1 MKEDK
6 RVGAAPEKRQPS
18 ASRARPERGEA
29 LKGGE
34 GEEPERAG
42 PAQKRPG
49 VGAGKRLRAE
59 PAGDEEPAA
68 AEEREKAKRLEPV
81 GLP

>member
-1 MKEDK
+1 MEKGKAFLQERK
-6 RVGAAPEKRQPS
+6 TEIGTAPEKRRPS

-42 PAQKRPG
+42 PSLKRPG
-49 VGAGKRLRAE
+49 GRRGGATPRQACWR
-59 PAGDEEPAA
+59 P
-68 AEEREKAKRLEPV
+68 
-81 GLP
+81 